1 MVALIGYLGSFLLL
15 LSYFLF
21 ANGKLSTKV
30 YLVLNCIGCVFGII
44 FGAFAGGGSVL
55 LVNLGFLIIGLLG
68 LRNGKSKSTKEH
80 QG

>member
-30 YLVLNCIGCVFGII
+30 YLLLNCIGCVFGII
-44 FGAFAGGGSVL
+44 FGVLTSAGSVL

-68 LRNGKSKSTKEH
+68 LRNGNATDKKD
-80 QG
+80 